1 MQLTNNKPLQRR
13 VLIALLVVEL
23 VLLGLF
29 VYGYYRWT
37 IEWRLNGIE
46 ITADVVDTQQIGDAY
61 LVTYQFTVDNQT
73 YTHQR
78 HVTAT
83 YFATVTDSVP
93 VVYSPIDP
101 EASTIPGQGRG
112 DFDVARLPGTFFD
125 LRFLAYALPIL
136 ILLNT
141 VLLIG
146 AMVYTRRRQSATVS

>member
-1 MQLTNNKPLQRR
+1 MQAANSKLPCRR
-13 VLIALLVVEL
+13 VLIALLIVEL

-29 VYGYYRWT
+29 IYGYYRWT

-46 ITADVVDTQQIGDAY
+46 VTADVMDTQQIGDEY

-78 HVTAT
+78 HVTGT

-146 AMVYTRRRQSATVS
+146 MMIYTRRQSANVS